1 MIFPV
6 ILSGGSGTRLW
17 PLSRKQYPKQFI
29 SLIND
34 TSLFQETINRLPAK
48 ASKPLIICNEV
59 HRFLAAEQLRQINLE
74 PDEIILEPVGKNTA
88 PAIALAALKLLKNNQ
103 DPVLLVLPADH
114 NIKDENSFQES
125 ISIAEPL
132 AEKNKLITFGVLPRK
147 AETGY
152 GYIKIK
158 NNIEKKYYEIESFI
172 EKPNKK
178 NAKKFLSD
186 GNYLWNSGIY
196 MFKAS
201 VYLKELEKYEP
212 KILSICKKS
221 LLKEHKDMDF
231 LRIDNNEFSNC
242 PNISIDYAIM
252 ESTRNALV
260 VGLDAHWSDIG
271 SWESLMDSRNK
282 DDNGNVSEGDVILDN
297 VKNTYLLSSNRL
309 ITASGVSDLI
319 IVDTPDALLIS
330 NRKQENNI
338 KNLVDKLKINE
349 RSEIQNH
356 RKVYRPWGYYDSI
369 DYGLGFQVKRILV
382 NPGAKLSL
390 QKHLQRAEHW
400 VVIKGVAT
408 ITCGKNTQ
416 DLKKNQSTYIPKGEI
431 HRLENLQDK
440 PLEIIEIQTGEYL
453 GEDDIIR
460 FEDAYNRD

>member
-1 MIFPV
+1 
-6 ILSGGSGTRLW
+6 
-17 PLSRKQYPKQFI
+17 
-29 SLIND
+29 
-34 TSLFQETINRLPAK
+34 
-48 ASKPLIICNEV
+48 
-59 HRFLAAEQLRQINLE
+59 
-74 PDEIILEPVGKNTA
+74 
-88 PAIALAALKLLKNNQ
+88 
-103 DPVLLVLPADH
+103 VLLVLPADH
-114 NIKDENSFQES
+114 NIKDENSFHES
-125 ISIAEPL
+125 ISIAETL
-132 AEKNKLITFGVLPRK
+132 AKKNKLITFGVFPRK

-152 GYIKIK
+152 GYIKVKSNIK
-158 NNIEKKYYEIESFI
+158 KKYYEIESFI

-231 LRIDNNEFSNC
+231 LRIDNNEFSKC
-242 PNISIDYAIM
+242 PSISIDYAIM
-252 ESTRNALV
+252 ERTRNALL
-260 VGLDAHWSDIG
+260 VGLDANWSDIG
-271 SWESLMDSRNK
+271 SWESLMDLRKK
-282 DDNGNVSEGDVILDN
+282 DANGNVSEGDVILDN
-297 VKNTYLLSSNRL
+297 VKNTYSLSSNRL

-319 IVDTPDALLIS
+319 IIDTPDALLIS

-369 DYGLGFQVKRILV
+369 DNGLGFQVKRILV
-382 NPGAKLSL
+382 NPGGKLSL
-390 QKHLQRAEHW
+390 QKHLHRAEHW

-416 DLKKNQSTYIPKGEI
+416 DLKKNQSTYIPKGKI
-431 HRLENLQDK
+431 HRLENLQEK

-460 FEDAYNRD
+460 FEDAYNRN